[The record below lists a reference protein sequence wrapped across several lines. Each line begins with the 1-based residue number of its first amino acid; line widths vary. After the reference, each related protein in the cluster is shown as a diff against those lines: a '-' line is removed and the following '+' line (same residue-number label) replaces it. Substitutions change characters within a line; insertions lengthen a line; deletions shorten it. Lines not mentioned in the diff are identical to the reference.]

1 MNGWMSP
8 SVKWK
13 HAVFVCVQSV
23 QWSQLNAHSSPC
35 VNSTG
40 RFETF
45 YGRCSAVK
53 PVCLLIGWLNVIWKW
68 FQWRNPSHPSC
79 AARLLCWYRTKWLQ
93 RLDPDPTLSA
103 LSPDTPHLSLDI
115 SAVVLK
121 TSLDFFTRLQPDC
134 LPHCSLSLFLHF
146 TEAARIVYVSLPDSS
161 GFKLPSSS
169 FCTTDQMLLLMT
181 NLCHCT

>member
-1 MNGWMSP
+1 MDGCHPVSNENTQCL
-8 SVKWK
+8 
-13 HAVFVCVQSV
+13 FVYKACSGLS
-23 QWSQLNAHSSPC
+23 WTPIPAL

-68 FQWRNPSHPSC
+68 FQGRNPSHRSC
-79 AARLLCWYRTKWLQ
+79 AERLLCWYRTKWLQ

-146 TEAARIVYVSLPDSS
+146 TEAACIVYVSLLDSS
-161 GFKLPSSS
+161 SFKLPSSS
-169 FCTTDQMLLLMT
+169 FCTIDQMLLLMT